1 MTVVDDI
8 KDRLDIVEIV
18 GQTVKL
24 RRTGKNYIG
33 FCPFHSNSR
42 TPAFVVFPETQ
53 TWRCFGQCNEG
64 GDLFGYMMKKEGW
77 DFNETLRQLASQA
90 GVTLVQH
97 SPESAADEQTRQDLS
112 AVLEEA
118 ATFFRQQM
126 LTTPA
131 GKNALDY
138 LHKRGLR
145 DETIKIWGLG
155 YAPESWNALL
165 DHLRQKNVQPAAMVA
180 AGLMTE
186 RDDGSIYDRFRN
198 RLMFPIRGPYGQMA
212 GFGGRVLDPNDVPK
226 YLNSPATEM
235 FDKGRLLYGLDMA
248 RKSIRSTNQA
258 VIVEGYM
265 DVIGLHQAGF
275 GNAVSPMGTALTEDQ
290 FRLIKR
296 LTRNVILALDPDAA
310 GQNATLK
317 GLETARKAMD
327 QESEIRFD
335 LHGLMR
341 FEQHLSAD
349 IRVTALP
356 DQKDPDEIAL
366 ADPDAWRQI
375 IARAKPV
382 VVHVMETLAVGKDLR
397 DAKVKRDIAAQV
409 MPLIDDVADA
419 VEREAYRQQLAAFL
433 RVDERSLQ
441 STRTDLSH
449 TRRKRIE
456 TDLSDVIPASV
467 LNKPANKNQKL
478 ERYLMHDLFL
488 DPEGL
493 FRLNKTLVNLG
504 LDPIMESDF
513 LNADTLA
520 GFELVS
526 DSLRQVDY
534 MPADYIE
541 AHLTAA
547 LEFEENP
554 NSSDSK
560 YTITKEKRDQ
570 HEIRAVVRM
579 RLNRLEDRLDE
590 IKFLQSDEL
599 ESRTYTD
606 EEVQVLYLE
615 LLQKRRLLDKA
626 LLAPEAGGAR
636 VFVELLPL
644 KAIPEIRLN
653 DV

>member
-33 FCPFHSNSR
+33 FCPFHSNTR
-42 TPAFVVFPETQ
+42 TPAFVIFPETQ

-64 GDLFGYMMKKEGW
+64 GDIFGYMMKREGW
-77 DFNETLRQLASQA
+77 DFNEALRQLAERA
-90 GVTLVQH
+90 GVTLIQH
-97 SPESAADEQTRQDLS
+97 TPESEANEQTRQDLS

-118 ATFFRQQM
+118 ASFFRQQM

-131 GKNALDY
+131 GNKALDY
-138 LHKRGLR
+138 LHKRGLT
-145 DETIKIWGLG
+145 DETIKVWGLG
-155 YAPESWNALL
+155 YAPGSWNALL
-165 DHLRQKNVQPAAMVA
+165 DHLRLKNFQPSIMVA

-198 RLMFPIRGPYGQMA
+198 RLIFPIRGPYGQLT
-212 GFGGRVLDPNDVPK
+212 GFGGRVLDPDDVPK
-226 YLNSPATEM
+226 YLNSPATEV

-248 RKSIRSTNQA
+248 RKSIRSLNQA

-275 GNAVSPMGTALTEDQ
+275 SNAVSPMGTALTEDQ

-296 LTRNVILALDPDAA
+296 LTRNIVLALDPDAA

-335 LHGLMR
+335 SRGLMR

-356 DQKDPDEIAL
+356 GQQDPDEIVL
-366 ADPDAWRQI
+366 EDPDAWKQI
-375 IARAKPV
+375 IAKAKPV
-382 VVHVMETLAVGKDLR
+382 VVHVMETLAADQDLR

-409 MPLIDDVADA
+409 MPLIDDVADD
-419 VEREAYRQQLAAFL
+419 VEREAYRQQLATFL
-433 RVDERSLQ
+433 RVDERSLK
-441 STRTDLSH
+441 STRTDLTH
-449 TRRKRIE
+449 TRRKKI
-456 TDLSDVIPASV
+456 DSDQADVIPANMVS
-467 LNKPANKNQKL
+467 KPTQKNQKL
-478 ERYLMHDLFL
+478 ERYLLHDLFL

-493 FRLNKTLVNLG
+493 FRLDKTLCNLG

-513 LNADTLA
+513 QNADTLA
-520 GFELVS
+520 GFRLITE
-526 DSLRQVDY
+526 SLRQVDY
-534 MPADYIE
+534 TPSDYIE
-541 AHLTAA
+541 ARLTPA

-554 NSSDSK
+554 NFEEVH
-560 YTITKEKRDQ
+560 YAITKEKRDQ
-570 HEIRAVVRM
+570 HQIRAVVRM

-590 IKFLQSDEL
+590 IKFLQSD
-599 ESRTYTD
+599 SVDSKTYTD
-606 EEVQVLYLE
+606 EEVQFLYIE

-626 LLAPEAGGAR
+626 LLAPEAGGSTR
-636 VFVELLPL
+636 VRRTSSIKSKSRD
-644 KAIPEIRLN
+644 KA
-653 DV
+653 

>member
-33 FCPFHSNSR
+33 FCPFHSNTR

-64 GDLFGYMMKKEGW
+64 GDIFGYMMKREGW
-77 DFNETLRQLASQA
+77 DFNEALRNLAERA

-97 SPESAADEQTRQDLS
+97 SPETEADGKARPDLS

-118 ATFFRQQM
+118 ASFYRQQM
-126 LTTPA
+126 LRTPA
-131 GKNALDY
+131 GNKALDY
-138 LHKRGLR
+138 LHKRGLT
-145 DETIKIWGLG
+145 DETIKVWGLG
-155 YAPESWNALL
+155 YAPDSWTALL
-165 DHLRQKNVQPAAMVA
+165 DHLRLKNFQPGIMVE

-198 RLMFPIRGPYGQMA
+198 RLMFPIRGPYGQLV
-212 GFGGRVLDPNDVPK
+212 GFGGRVLDPEDVPK
-226 YLNSPATEM
+226 YLNSPATVL
-235 FDKGRLLYGLDMA
+235 FDKGRLLYGLDLA
-248 RKSIRSTNQA
+248 RKSIRPLNQA

-275 GNAVSPMGTALTEDQ
+275 SNAVSPMGTALTEDQ

-296 LTRNVILALDPDAA
+296 LTRNIVLALDPDAA

-335 LHGLMR
+335 SRGLLR
-341 FEQHLSAD
+341 VEQHLNAD

-356 DQKDPDEIAL
+356 DQKDPDEIVL
-366 ADPDAWRQI
+366 EDPEAWRQI
-375 IARAKPV
+375 IAKAKPV
-382 VVHVMETLAVGKDLR
+382 VVHVMETLAADQDLR

-419 VEREAYRQQLAAFL
+419 VEREAYRQQLATFL
-433 RVDERSLQ
+433 RVDERSLK
-441 STRTDLSH
+441 STRTDLAH
-449 TRRKRIE
+449 TRRKKIE
-456 TDLSDVIPASV
+456 SDQAEVIPASM
-467 LNKPANKNQKL
+467 LSKPAQKNQKL
-478 ERYLMHDLFL
+478 ERYLLHDLFL

-493 FRLNKTLVNLG
+493 FRLNKTLCNLG

-513 LNADTLA
+513 QNGDTLT
-520 GFELVS
+520 GFRLITE
-526 DSLRQVDY
+526 SLRQVDY
-534 MPADYIE
+534 TPVDYIE
-541 AHLTAA
+541 ARMSPA

-554 NSSDSK
+554 NLVEDH
-560 YTITKEKRDQ
+560 YAPTKEKRDQ
-570 HEIRAVVRM
+570 HQIRAVVRM
-579 RLNRLEDRLDE
+579 RLNRLEDR
-590 IKFLQSDEL
+590 
-599 ESRTYTD
+599 
-606 EEVQVLYLE
+606 
-615 LLQKRRLLDKA
+615 
-626 LLAPEAGGAR
+626 
-636 VFVELLPL
+636 
-644 KAIPEIRLN
+644 
-653 DV
+653 

>member
-33 FCPFHSNSR
+33 FCPFHSNTR
-42 TPAFVVFPETQ
+42 TPAFVIFPETQ

-64 GDLFGYMMKKEGW
+64 GDIFGYMMKREGW
-77 DFNETLRQLASQA
+77 DFNEALRQLAERA
-90 GVTLVQH
+90 GVTLIQH
-97 SPESAADEQTRQDLS
+97 TPESEANEQTRQDLS

-118 ATFFRQQM
+118 ASFFRQQM

-131 GKNALDY
+131 GNKALDY
-138 LHKRGLR
+138 LHKRGLT
-145 DETIKIWGLG
+145 DETIKVWGLG
-155 YAPESWNALL
+155 YAPGSWNALL
-165 DHLRQKNVQPAAMVA
+165 DHLRLKNFQPSIMVA

-198 RLMFPIRGPYGQMA
+198 RLIFPIRGPYGQLT
-212 GFGGRVLDPNDVPK
+212 GFGGRVLDPDDVPK
-226 YLNSPATEM
+226 YLNSPATEV

-248 RKSIRSTNQA
+248 RKSIRSLNQA

-275 GNAVSPMGTALTEDQ
+275 NNAVSPMGTALTEDQ

-296 LTRNVILALDPDAA
+296 LTRNIVLALDPDAA

-335 LHGLMR
+335 SRGLMR

-356 DQKDPDEIAL
+356 GQQDPDEIVL
-366 ADPDAWRQI
+366 EDPDAWKQI
-375 IARAKPV
+375 IAKAKPV
-382 VVHVMETLAVGKDLR
+382 VVHVMETLAADQDLR

-409 MPLIDDVADA
+409 MPLIDDVADD
-419 VEREAYRQQLAAFL
+419 VEREAYRQQLATFL
-433 RVDERSLQ
+433 RVDERSLK
-441 STRTDLSH
+441 STRTDLTH
-449 TRRKRIE
+449 TRRKKI
-456 TDLSDVIPASV
+456 DSDQADVIPANMVS
-467 LNKPANKNQKL
+467 KPTQKNQKL
-478 ERYLMHDLFL
+478 ERYLLHDLFL

-493 FRLNKTLVNLG
+493 FRLDKTLCNLG

-513 LNADTLA
+513 QNADTLA
-520 GFELVS
+520 GFRLIAE
-526 DSLRQVDY
+526 SLRQVDY
-534 MPADYIE
+534 TPSDYIE
-541 AHLTAA
+541 ARLTPA

-554 NSSDSK
+554 NFEEVH
-560 YTITKEKRDQ
+560 YAITKEKRDQ
-570 HEIRAVVRM
+570 HQIRAVVRM

-590 IKFLQSDEL
+590 IKFLQSD
-599 ESRTYTD
+599 SVDSKTYTD
-606 EEVQVLYLE
+606 EEVQFLYIE

-626 LLAPEAGGAR
+626 LLAPEAGGSTR
-636 VFVELLPL
+636 VRRTSSIKSKSRD
-644 KAIPEIRLN
+644 KA
-653 DV
+653 

>member
-42 TPAFVVFPETQ
+42 TPAFVIFPETQ

-77 DFNETLRQLASQA
+77 DFSETLRQLAERA

-97 SPESAADEQTRQDLS
+97 TTESAADEQSRQDLS

-118 ATFFRQQM
+118 ASFFRQQM

-131 GKNALDY
+131 GNKALDY
-138 LHKRGLR
+138 FHKRGLT
-145 DETIKIWGLG
+145 DETIKVWGLG
-155 YAPESWNALL
+155 YAPASWNALL
-165 DHLRQKNVQPAAMVA
+165 DHLRLKNFQPAIMAA

-212 GFGGRVLDPNDVPK
+212 GFGGRVLDPDDVPK
-226 YLNSPATEM
+226 YLNSPATDL
-235 FDKGRLLYGLDMA
+235 FDKGRLLYGLDLA
-248 RKSIRSTNQA
+248 RKSIRSMNQA

-275 GNAVSPMGTALTEDQ
+275 SNAVSPMGTALTEDQ

-335 LHGLMR
+335 SRGLMR
-341 FEQHLSAD
+341 YEQHLNAD

-356 DQKDPDEIAL
+356 GLKDPDEIVL
-366 ADPDAWRQI
+366 EDPEAWKQI

-382 VVHVMETLAVGKDLR
+382 VVHVMETLAADQDIR

-409 MPLIDDVADA
+409 MPLIDDVADS
-419 VEREAYRQQLAAFL
+419 VEREAYRQQLATFL
-433 RVDERSLQ
+433 RVDERSLK
-441 STRTDLSH
+441 SSRADLAH
-449 TRRKRIE
+449 TRRKKI
-456 TDLSDVIPASV
+456 DSDQSEVNPPST
-467 LNKPANKNQKL
+467 LGKPSQRNQKL
-478 ERYLMHDLFL
+478 ERYLLHDLFL

-493 FRLNKTLVNLG
+493 FRLDKTLCNLG
-504 LDPIMESDF
+504 LDPIMETDF
-513 LNADTLA
+513 QSADTLA
-520 GFELVS
+520 GFRLVTES
-526 DSLRQVDY
+526 VRQLEY
-534 MPADYIE
+534 TSADYIE
-541 AHLTAA
+541 ARMTPA
-547 LEFEENP
+547 LDFEENP
-554 NSSDSK
+554 NFVEVQ
-560 YTITKEKRDQ
+560 YETTKEKRDQ
-570 HEIRAVVRM
+570 HQVRAVVRM
-579 RLNRLEDRLDE
+579 RLNRLEDRLEE
-590 IKFLQSDEL
+590 IKFLQSDVVD
-599 ESRTYTD
+599 SKTYTD
-606 EEVQVLYLE
+606 EEVQFLYIE

-626 LLAPEAGGAR
+626 LLAPEAGGSTR
-636 VFVELLPL
+636 VRRTSSIKSNSRG
-644 KAIPEIRLN
+644 KA
-653 DV
+653 

>member
-33 FCPFHSNSR
+33 FCPFHSNTR
-42 TPAFVVFPETQ
+42 TPAFVIFPETQ

-64 GDLFGYMMKKEGW
+64 GDIFGYMMKREGW
-77 DFNETLRQLASQA
+77 DFNETLRQLAERA

-97 SPESAADEQTRQDLS
+97 TPESEANEQTRQDLS

-118 ATFFRQQM
+118 ASFFRQQM

-131 GKNALDY
+131 GSKALDY
-138 LHKRGLR
+138 LHKRGLT
-145 DETIKIWGLG
+145 DETIKVWGLG
-155 YAPESWNALL
+155 YAPESWTALL
-165 DHLRQKNVQPAAMVA
+165 DHLRLKNIQPALMVA

-198 RLMFPIRGPYGQMA
+198 RLMFPIRGPYGQLT
-212 GFGGRVLDPNDVPK
+212 GFGGRVLDPDDVPK
-226 YLNSPATEM
+226 YLNSPATDV

-248 RKSIRSTNQA
+248 RKSIRSLNQA

-275 GNAVSPMGTALTEDQ
+275 SNAVSPMGTALTEDQ

-296 LTRNVILALDPDAA
+296 LTRNVVLALDPDAA

-335 LHGLMR
+335 SRGLMR
-341 FEQHLSAD
+341 FEQHLNAD

-356 DQKDPDEIAL
+356 GQKDPDEIVL
-366 ADPDAWRQI
+366 EDPKAWKQI
-375 IARAKPV
+375 IAKAKPV
-382 VVHVMETLAVGKDLR
+382 VIHVMETLAAEQDLR

-419 VEREAYRQQLAAFL
+419 VEREAYRQQLATFL
-433 RVDERSLQ
+433 RVDERSLK
-441 STRTDLSH
+441 STKTDLTH
-449 TRRKRIE
+449 TRRKKLE
-456 TDLSDVIPASV
+456 SDQSEVIPASM
-467 LNKPANKNQKL
+467 LSKPAQKNQKL
-478 ERYLMHDLFL
+478 ERYLLHDLFL
-488 DPEGL
+488 EPEGL
-493 FRLNKTLVNLG
+493 FRLDKTLCNLG
-504 LDPIMESDF
+504 LEQIVESDF
-513 LNADTLA
+513 QNADTLA
-520 GFELVS
+520 GFRLISE
-526 DSLRQVDY
+526 SLRQVDY
-534 MPADYIE
+534 TPSDYIE
-541 AHLTAA
+541 ARLTPA

-554 NSSDSK
+554 NFVEVH

-570 HEIRAVVRM
+570 HQIRAVVRM

-590 IKFLQSDEL
+590 IKFLQSDAVD
-599 ESRTYTD
+599 SKTYTD
-606 EEVQVLYLE
+606 EEVQFLYIE

-626 LLAPEAGGAR
+626 LLAPEAGGSTR
-636 VFVELLPL
+636 VRRTSSIKSKSRD
-644 KAIPEIRLN
+644 KA
-653 DV
+653 

>member
-33 FCPFHSNSR
+33 FCPFHSNTR

-64 GDLFGYMMKKEGW
+64 GDIFGYMMKREGW
-77 DFNETLRQLASQA
+77 DFNEALRQLAERA
-90 GVTLVQH
+90 GVTLIQH
-97 SPESAADEQTRQDLS
+97 TPESEANEQTRQDLS

-118 ATFFRQQM
+118 ASFFRQQM

-131 GKNALDY
+131 GNKALDY
-138 LHKRGLR
+138 LHKRGLT
-145 DETIKIWGLG
+145 DETIKVWGLG
-155 YAPESWNALL
+155 YAPGSWSALL
-165 DHLRQKNVQPAAMVA
+165 DHLRLKNFQTPIMVA
-180 AGLMTE
+180 AGMMTE

-198 RLMFPIRGPYGQMA
+198 RLMFPIRGPYGQLT
-212 GFGGRVLDPNDVPK
+212 GFGGRVLDPDDVPK
-226 YLNSPATEM
+226 YLNSPATDI
-235 FDKGRLLYGLDMA
+235 FDKGRLLYGLDLA
-248 RKSIRSTNQA
+248 RKSIRSLNQA

-275 GNAVSPMGTALTEDQ
+275 SNAVSPMGTALTEDQ

-296 LTRNVILALDPDAA
+296 LTRNVVLALDPDAA

-335 LHGLMR
+335 SRGLMR
-341 FEQHLSAD
+341 FEQHLNAD

-356 DQKDPDEIAL
+356 GLKDPDEIVL
-366 ADPDAWRQI
+366 EDPDAWKQI
-375 IARAKPV
+375 IAKAKPV
-382 VVHVMETLAVGKDLR
+382 VVHVMETLAADQDLR

-419 VEREAYRQQLAAFL
+419 VEREAYRQQLATFL
-433 RVDERSLQ
+433 RVDERSLK
-441 STRTDLSH
+441 STRTELTH
-449 TRRKRIE
+449 TRRKKIDGDQAE
-456 TDLSDVIPASV
+456 VVPV
-467 LNKPANKNQKL
+467 NMLNKPSQKNQKL
-478 ERYLMHDLFL
+478 ERYLLHDLFL

-493 FRLNKTLVNLG
+493 FRLNKTLCNLG

-513 LNADTLA
+513 QNADTLT
-520 GFELVS
+520 GFRLIT

-534 MPADYIE
+534 TPADYIE
-541 AHLTAA
+541 ARMTSAF
-547 LEFEENP
+547 EFEENP
-554 NSSDSK
+554 TFVEVQ
-560 YTITKEKRDQ
+560 YAITKEKRDQ
-570 HEIRAVVRM
+570 HQVRAVVRM

-590 IKFLQSDEL
+590 IKFLQSSDVDAK
-599 ESRTYTD
+599 TYTD
-606 EEVQVLYLE
+606 EEVQFLYIE

-626 LLAPEAGGAR
+626 LLAPEAGGSSR
-636 VFVELLPL
+636 VRRTSSIKSKSRD
-644 KAIPEIRLN
+644 KA
-653 DV
+653 

>member
-33 FCPFHSNSR
+33 FCPFHSNTR
-42 TPAFVVFPETQ
+42 TPAFVIFPETQ

-77 DFNETLRQLASQA
+77 DFSETLRQLAERA

-97 SPESAADEQTRQDLS
+97 TTESAADEQSRQDLS

-118 ATFFRQQM
+118 ASFFRQQM

-131 GKNALDY
+131 GNKALDY
-138 LHKRGLR
+138 FHKRGLT
-145 DETIKIWGLG
+145 DETIKVWGLG
-155 YAPESWNALL
+155 YAPASWNALL
-165 DHLRQKNVQPAAMVA
+165 DHLRLKNFQPAIMAA

-212 GFGGRVLDPNDVPK
+212 GFGGRVLDPDDVPK
-226 YLNSPATEM
+226 YLNSPATDL

-248 RKSIRSTNQA
+248 RKSIRSLNQA

-275 GNAVSPMGTALTEDQ
+275 SNAVSPMGTALTEDQ

-296 LTRNVILALDPDAA
+296 LTRNVVLALDPDAA

-335 LHGLMR
+335 SRGLMR
-341 FEQHLSAD
+341 YEQHLNAD

-356 DQKDPDEIAL
+356 GQKDPDEIVL
-366 ADPDAWRQI
+366 EDPEAWRQV
-375 IARAKPV
+375 IANAKPV
-382 VVHVMETLAVGKDLR
+382 VVHVMETLAADQDLR

-409 MPLIDDVADA
+409 MPLIDDVADS
-419 VEREAYRQQLAAFL
+419 VEREAYRQQLATFL
-433 RVDERSLQ
+433 RVDERSLK
-441 STRTDLSH
+441 STRTELAHS
-449 TRRKRIE
+449 RRKKLE
-456 TDLSDVIPASV
+456 GDQAEVIPASM
-467 LNKPANKNQKL
+467 LSKPSQKNQKL
-478 ERYLMHDLFL
+478 ERYLLHDLLL
-488 DPEGL
+488 DPDGL
-493 FRLNKTLVNLG
+493 FRLDKTLCNLG
-504 LDPIMESDF
+504 LDPITETDF
-513 LNADTLA
+513 QSADTLA
-520 GFELVS
+520 GFRLISE
-526 DSLRQVDY
+526 SLRQTDY
-534 MPADYIE
+534 ASADYVE
-541 AHLTAA
+541 ARMTSA

-554 NSSDSK
+554 NFVEVQ
-560 YTITKEKRDQ
+560 YAITKEKRDQ
-570 HEIRAVVRM
+570 HQVRAVVRM
-579 RLNRLEDRLDE
+579 RLNRLEDRLEE

-599 ESRTYTD
+599 DSKTYTD
-606 EEVQVLYLE
+606 EEVQILYLE
-615 LLQKRRLLDKA
+615 LLQNRRLLDKA
-626 LLAPEAGGAR
+626 LLAPEAGGSTR
-636 VFVELLPL
+636 VRRTSSIKSKSRD
-644 KAIPEIRLN
+644 KA
-653 DV
+653 

>member
-33 FCPFHSNSR
+33 FCPFHSNTR

-64 GDLFGYMMKKEGW
+64 GDIFGYMMKREGW
-77 DFNETLRQLASQA
+77 DFNEALRNLAERA

-97 SPESAADEQTRQDLS
+97 SPETEADGKARQDLS
-112 AVLEEA
+112 VVLEEA
-118 ATFFRQQM
+118 ASFYRQQM

-131 GKNALDY
+131 GNKALDY
-138 LHKRGLR
+138 LHKRGLT
-145 DETIKIWGLG
+145 DETIKVWGLG
-155 YAPESWNALL
+155 YAPDSWTALL
-165 DHLRQKNVQPAAMVA
+165 DHLRLKNFQPNIMVE

-198 RLMFPIRGPYGQMA
+198 RLMFPIRGPYGQLV
-212 GFGGRVLDPNDVPK
+212 GFGGRVLDPEDVPK
-226 YLNSPATEM
+226 YLNSPATVL
-235 FDKGRLLYGLDMA
+235 FDKGRLLYGLDLA
-248 RKSIRSTNQA
+248 RKSIRSLNQA

-275 GNAVSPMGTALTEDQ
+275 SNAVSPMGTALTEDQ

-296 LTRNVILALDPDAA
+296 LTRNIVLALDPDAA

-335 LHGLMR
+335 SRGLLR
-341 FEQHLSAD
+341 VEQHLNAD

-356 DQKDPDEIAL
+356 DQKDPDEIVL
-366 ADPDAWRQI
+366 EDPETWKQI
-375 IARAKPV
+375 IAKAKPV
-382 VVHVMETLAVGKDLR
+382 VVHVTETLAADQDLR

-419 VEREAYRQQLAAFL
+419 VEREAYRQQLATFL
-433 RVDERSLQ
+433 RVDERSLK
-441 STRTDLSH
+441 STRNDLAH
-449 TRRKRIE
+449 TRRKKIQ
-456 TDLSDVIPASV
+456 SDQAEVIPASM
-467 LNKPANKNQKL
+467 LSKPAQKNQKL
-478 ERYLMHDLFL
+478 ERYLLQDLFL

-493 FRLNKTLVNLG
+493 FRLNKTLCNLG

-513 LNADTLA
+513 QNGDTLT
-520 GFELVS
+520 GFRLITE
-526 DSLRQVDY
+526 SLRQVDY
-534 MPADYIE
+534 TPVDYIE
-541 AHLTAA
+541 ARMSPA

-554 NSSDSK
+554 NLVEDH
-560 YTITKEKRDQ
+560 YAPTKEKRDQ
-570 HEIRAVVRM
+570 HQIRAVVRM
-579 RLNRLEDRLDE
+579 RLNRLEDRLEE
-590 IKFLQSDEL
+590 IKFLQSADVD
-599 ESRTYTD
+599 SKTYTD
-606 EEVQVLYLE
+606 EEVQFLYLE

-626 LLAPEAGGAR
+626 LLAPEAGGSTRAR
-636 VFVELLPL
+636 GTSSIKSKSRN
-644 KAIPEIRLN
+644 KA
-653 DV
+653 

>member
-33 FCPFHSNSR
+33 FCPFHSNTR
-42 TPAFVVFPETQ
+42 TPAFVIFPETQ

-64 GDLFGYMMKKEGW
+64 GDIFGYMMKREGW
-77 DFNETLRQLASQA
+77 DFNETLRQLAERA

-97 SPESAADEQTRQDLS
+97 TPESEANEQTRQDLS

-118 ATFFRQQM
+118 ASFFRQQM

-131 GKNALDY
+131 GSKALDY
-138 LHKRGLR
+138 LHKRGLT
-145 DETIKIWGLG
+145 DETIKVWGLG
-155 YAPESWNALL
+155 YAPESWTALL
-165 DHLRQKNVQPAAMVA
+165 DHLRLKNIQPALMVA

-198 RLMFPIRGPYGQMA
+198 RLMFPIRGPYGQLT
-212 GFGGRVLDPNDVPK
+212 GFGGRVLDPDDVPK
-226 YLNSPATEM
+226 YLNSPATDV

-248 RKSIRSTNQA
+248 RKSIRSLNQA

-275 GNAVSPMGTALTEDQ
+275 SNAVSPMGTALTEDQ

-296 LTRNVILALDPDAA
+296 LTRNVVLALDPDAA

-335 LHGLMR
+335 SRGLMR
-341 FEQHLSAD
+341 FEQHLNAD

-356 DQKDPDEIAL
+356 GEKDPDEIVL
-366 ADPDAWRQI
+366 EDPEAWKQI
-375 IARAKPV
+375 IAKAKPV
-382 VVHVMETLAVGKDLR
+382 VVHVMETLAAEQDLR

-419 VEREAYRQQLAAFL
+419 VEREAYRQQLATFL
-433 RVDERSLQ
+433 RVDERSLK
-441 STRTDLSH
+441 STKTDLTH
-449 TRRKRIE
+449 TRRKKLE
-456 TDLSDVIPASV
+456 SDQSEVIPASM
-467 LNKPANKNQKL
+467 LSKPAQKNQKL
-478 ERYLMHDLFL
+478 ERYLLHDLFL
-488 DPEGL
+488 EPEGL
-493 FRLNKTLVNLG
+493 FRLDKTLCNLG
-504 LDPIMESDF
+504 LEQIMESDF
-513 LNADTLA
+513 QNADTLA
-520 GFELVS
+520 GFRLISE
-526 DSLRQVDY
+526 SLRQVDY
-534 MPADYIE
+534 TPSDYIE
-541 AHLTAA
+541 ARLTPA

-554 NSSDSK
+554 NFVEVH

-570 HEIRAVVRM
+570 HQIRAVVRM

-590 IKFLQSDEL
+590 IKFLQSDAVD
-599 ESRTYTD
+599 SKTYTD
-606 EEVQVLYLE
+606 EEVQFLYIE

-626 LLAPEAGGAR
+626 LLAPEAGGSTR
-636 VFVELLPL
+636 VRRTSSIKSKSRD
-644 KAIPEIRLN
+644 KA
-653 DV
+653 

>member
-8 KDRLDIVEIV
+8 KDRLDIVDIV

-33 FCPFHSNSR
+33 FCPFHSNTR
-42 TPAFVVFPETQ
+42 TPSFVVFPETQ

-64 GDLFGYMMKKEGW
+64 GDIFGYMMKREGW
-77 DFNETLRQLASQA
+77 DFNEALRQLAERA

-97 SPESAADEQTRQDLS
+97 TPESEADEQTRQNLS

-118 ATFFRQQM
+118 AGFFRQQM

-131 GKNALDY
+131 GKKALDY
-138 LHKRGLR
+138 FHRRGLT
-145 DETIKIWGLG
+145 DETIKVWGLG
-155 YAPESWNALL
+155 YAPDSWTALL
-165 DHLRQKNVQPAAMVA
+165 DHLRLKNFQPAIMVA

-198 RLMFPIRGPYGQMA
+198 RLMFPIRGPYGQLT
-212 GFGGRVLDPNDVPK
+212 GFGGRVLDPDDVPK
-226 YLNSPATEM
+226 YLNSPATDV

-248 RKSIRSTNQA
+248 RKSIRSLNQA

-275 GNAVSPMGTALTEDQ
+275 NNAVSPMGTALTEDQ

-296 LTRNVILALDPDAA
+296 LTRNVVLALDPDAA

-335 LHGLMR
+335 SRGLMR
-341 FEQHLSAD
+341 YEQHLNAD

-356 DQKDPDEIAL
+356 GLKDPDEIVL
-366 ADPDAWRQI
+366 EDPEAWKQI
-375 IARAKPV
+375 IAKAKPV
-382 VVHVMETLAVGKDLR
+382 VVHVMETLAADQDIR

-419 VEREAYRQQLAAFL
+419 VEREAYRQQLATFL
-433 RVDERSLQ
+433 RVDERSLK
-441 STRTDLSH
+441 STRTELTH
-449 TRRKRIE
+449 TRRKKLGS
-456 TDLSDVIPASV
+456 DQSDVIPASTSS
-467 LNKPANKNQKL
+467 KPAQKNQKL
-478 ERYLMHDLFL
+478 ERYLLHDLFL

-493 FRLNKTLVNLG
+493 FRLDKTLSTLG
-504 LDPIMESDF
+504 LEAIMEADF
-513 LNADTLA
+513 HNADSLA
-520 GFELVS
+520 GFRLISE
-526 DSLRQVDY
+526 SLRQTDY
-534 MPADYIE
+534 TSVDYIE
-541 AHLTAA
+541 AHMTSA

-554 NSSDSK
+554 TFVEVQ
-560 YTITKEKRDQ
+560 YAITKDKRDR
-570 HEIRAVVRM
+570 HDIRAVVRM
-579 RLNRLEDRLDE
+579 RLNSLEDRLEE

-599 ESRTYTD
+599 GSKTYTD
-606 EEVQVLYLE
+606 EEVQILYLE
-615 LLQKRRLLDKA
+615 LLQQRRLLDKA
-626 LLAPEAGGAR
+626 LLAPEAGGSTR
-636 VFVELLPL
+636 VRRTSSIKSNSRN
-644 KAIPEIRLN
+644 KA
-653 DV
+653 

>member
-33 FCPFHSNSR
+33 FCPFHSNTR
-42 TPAFVVFPETQ
+42 TPSFVVFPETQ

-64 GDLFGYMMKKEGW
+64 GDIFGYVMKREGL
-77 DFNETLRQLASQA
+77 DFSEALRRLAEKA

-97 SPESAADEQTRQDLS
+97 SPQSQADEQAKKDLS

-118 ATFFRQQM
+118 ASFYRQQM
-126 LTTPA
+126 INTPA
-131 GKNALDY
+131 GKKALDY
-138 LHKRGLR
+138 LYKRGLS

-155 YAPESWNALL
+155 YAPGGWTALL
-165 DHLRQKNVQPAAMVA
+165 DHLRLKNFETELMVG

-198 RLMFPIRGPYGQMA
+198 RLIFPIRGPYGQLA
-212 GFGGRVLDPNDVPK
+212 GFGGRVLGPDDVPK
-226 YLNSPATEM
+226 YLNSPATDV
-235 FDKGRLLYGLDMA
+235 FDKGRLLYGLDLA
-248 RKSIRSTNQA
+248 RKSIRSLNQA

-275 GNAVSPMGTALTEDQ
+275 SNAVSPMGTALTEDQ

-296 LTRNVILALDPDAA
+296 LTRNVVLALDPDAA

-335 LHGLMR
+335 SRGLLR
-341 FEQHLSAD
+341 VEQHLNAD
-349 IRVTALP
+349 IRVTELP
-356 DQKDPDEIAL
+356 GLMDPDEIVL
-366 ADPDAWRQI
+366 EDPDAWKEI
-375 IARAKPV
+375 IKKAKPV
-382 VVHVMETLAVGKDLR
+382 VVHVMETLAADQDLR

-409 MPLIDDVADA
+409 MPLIDDVADE
-419 VEREAYRQQLAAFL
+419 VEREAYRQQLATFL
-433 RVDERSLQ
+433 HVDERSLK
-441 STRTDLSH
+441 STRNELAHSR
-449 TRRKRIE
+449 RRKIE
-456 TDLSDVIPASV
+456 NDQSDVIPAST
-467 LNKPANKNQKL
+467 LKKPTQKNQKL
-478 ERYLMHDLFL
+478 ERYLLHDLFI

-493 FRLNKTLVNLG
+493 FRLDKTLCNLG

-513 LNADTLA
+513 QSADTLA
-520 GFELVS
+520 GFRLIR

-534 MPADYIE
+534 TPADYIE
-541 AHLTAA
+541 ARLSSA

-554 NSSDSK
+554 TFVEVQ
-560 YTITKEKRDQ
+560 YAITKEKRDQ
-570 HEIRAVVRM
+570 HQVRAVVRM
-579 RLNRLEDRLDE
+579 RLNRLEDRLEE
-590 IKFLQSDEL
+590 IKFLQSDEV
-599 ESRTYTD
+599 EAKTYTD
-606 EEVQVLYLE
+606 EEVQFLYIE

-626 LLAPEAGGAR
+626 LLAPEAGGSTR
-636 VFVELLPL
+636 VRRTSSIKSKSRD
-644 KAIPEIRLN
+644 KA
-653 DV
+653 

>member
-33 FCPFHSNSR
+33 FCPFHSNTR
-42 TPAFVVFPETQ
+42 TPAFVIFPETQ

-64 GDLFGYMMKKEGW
+64 GDIFGYMMKREGW
-77 DFNETLRQLASQA
+77 DFNEALRQLAERA
-90 GVTLVQH
+90 GVTLIQH
-97 SPESAADEQTRQDLS
+97 TPESEANEQTRQDLS

-118 ATFFRQQM
+118 ASFFRQQM

-131 GKNALDY
+131 GNKALDY
-138 LHKRGLR
+138 LHKRGLT
-145 DETIKIWGLG
+145 DETIKVWGLG
-155 YAPESWNALL
+155 YAPGSWNALL
-165 DHLRQKNVQPAAMVA
+165 DHLRLKNFQPSIMVA

-198 RLMFPIRGPYGQMA
+198 RLIFPIRGPYGQLT
-212 GFGGRVLDPNDVPK
+212 GFGGRVLDPDDVPK
-226 YLNSPATEM
+226 YLNSPATEV

-248 RKSIRSTNQA
+248 RKSIRSLNQA

-275 GNAVSPMGTALTEDQ
+275 NNAVSPMGTALTEDQ

-296 LTRNVILALDPDAA
+296 LTRNIVLALDPDAA

-335 LHGLMR
+335 SRGLMR

-356 DQKDPDEIAL
+356 GQQDPDEIVL
-366 ADPDAWRQI
+366 EDPDAWKQI
-375 IARAKPV
+375 IAKAKPV
-382 VVHVMETLAVGKDLR
+382 VVHVMETLAADQDLR

-409 MPLIDDVADA
+409 MPLIDDVADD
-419 VEREAYRQQLAAFL
+419 VEREAYRQQLATFL
-433 RVDERSLQ
+433 RVDERSLK
-441 STRTDLSH
+441 STRTDLTH
-449 TRRKRIE
+449 TRRKKI
-456 TDLSDVIPASV
+456 DSDQADVIPASTV
-467 LNKPANKNQKL
+467 SKPTQKNQKL
-478 ERYLMHDLFL
+478 ERYLLHDLFL

-493 FRLNKTLVNLG
+493 FRLDKTLCNLG

-513 LNADTLA
+513 QNADTLA
-520 GFELVS
+520 GFRLIAE
-526 DSLRQVDY
+526 SLRQVDY
-534 MPADYIE
+534 TPSDYIE
-541 AHLTAA
+541 ARLTPA

-554 NSSDSK
+554 NFEEVH
-560 YTITKEKRDQ
+560 YAITKEKRDQ
-570 HEIRAVVRM
+570 HQIRAVVRM

-590 IKFLQSDEL
+590 IKFLQSD
-599 ESRTYTD
+599 SVDSKTYTD
-606 EEVQVLYLE
+606 EEVQFLYIE

-626 LLAPEAGGAR
+626 LLAPEAGGSTR
-636 VFVELLPL
+636 VRRTSSIKSKSRD
-644 KAIPEIRLN
+644 KA
-653 DV
+653 

>member
-33 FCPFHSNSR
+33 FCPFHSNTR

-64 GDLFGYMMKKEGW
+64 GDLFGYVMKREGL
-77 DFNETLRQLASQA
+77 DFNEALRRLAEKA

-97 SPESAADEQTRQDLS
+97 SPESQADEQAKKDLS

-118 ATFFRQQM
+118 ASFFRQQM
-126 LTTPA
+126 LNTPA
-131 GKNALDY
+131 GKKALDY
-138 LHKRGLR
+138 LHNRGLS

-155 YAPESWNALL
+155 YAPGGWTTLL
-165 DHLRQKNVQPAAMVA
+165 DHLRLKNYETGILTG

-198 RLMFPIRGPYGQMA
+198 RLMFPIRGPYGQLV
-212 GFGGRVLDPNDVPK
+212 GFGGRVLDPDDVPK
-226 YLNSPATEM
+226 YLNSPATDV
-235 FDKGRLLYGLDMA
+235 FDKGRLLYGLDLA
-248 RKSIRSTNQA
+248 RKSIRSLNQA

-275 GNAVSPMGTALTEDQ
+275 SNAVSPMGTALTEDQ

-296 LTRNVILALDPDAA
+296 LTRNVVLALDPDAA

-335 LHGLMR
+335 SRGLLR
-341 FEQHLSAD
+341 VEQHLNAD
-349 IRVTALP
+349 IRVTELP
-356 DQKDPDEIAL
+356 GLKDPDEIVL
-366 ADPDAWRQI
+366 ENPEAWKQI
-375 IARAKPV
+375 IANAKPV
-382 VVHVMETLAVGKDLR
+382 VVHVMETLAANQDLR

-409 MPLIDDVADA
+409 MPLIDDVGDA
-419 VEREAYRQQLAAFL
+419 VEREAYRQQLATFL
-433 RVDERSLQ
+433 RVDERSLK
-441 STRTDLSH
+441 SARTELSH
-449 TRRKRIE
+449 PRRKKIE
-456 TDLSDVIPASV
+456 SDQADILPVNMLS
-467 LNKPANKNQKL
+467 KPTHKNQKL
-478 ERYLMHDLFL
+478 ERYLLHDLFL

-493 FRLNKTLVNLG
+493 FRLDKTLCNLG
-504 LDPIMESDF
+504 LDPIMEADF
-513 LNADTLA
+513 QNADTLA
-520 GFELVS
+520 GFRLIQ

-534 MPADYIE
+534 TPADYIE
-541 AHLTAA
+541 ARLTSA

-554 NSSDSK
+554 TFVEVQ
-560 YTITKEKRDQ
+560 YTITREKRDQ
-570 HEIRAVVRM
+570 HQVRALVRM
-579 RLNRLEDRLDE
+579 RLNRLEDRLEE
-590 IKFLQSDEL
+590 IKFLQSEEV
-599 ESRTYTD
+599 ESKTYTE
-606 EEVQVLYLE
+606 EEVQFLYLE

-626 LLAPEAGGAR
+626 LLAPEAGGSTR
-636 VFVELLPL
+636 VRRPSSIKSKSRD
-644 KAIPEIRLN
+644 KA
-653 DV
+653 